1 LKAVVHASSGDAD
14 GLAEGKGRGISDS
27 PSKRL
32 LVKRL
37 LTAKMVS

>member
-32 LVKRL
+32 L
-37 LTAKMVS
+37 TAKMVS